1 VRRSRRPIVIA
12 SRQSPLARAQAQ
24 AIGRALVAL
33 HPGLKVDFHWVESEG
48 DRLTEGPL
56 ANSGGKGLF
65 AKSIEIKVLEGSADL
80 AVHSLKDLPASADE
94 QTPGLVIAAIPT
106 RADVRDCLVVRPAL
120 AAASYLADLPHA
132 CTLGTASPR
141 RAAQALRLRPD
152 LKIQLIRGNVHTRLD
167 KVLSQNT
174 YDATLMAVAGLR
186 RAGLADHA
194 RRLVDPH
201 QIMPAACQGA
211 LALQCKSDDHVTLWR
226 CLPLNDPLSSQA
238 VHAERQVVAALG
250 AGCHSPVC
258 VLAQHRVEGSS
269 ILFDLHAR
277 VLSPD
282 GARMA
287 HDSQTG
293 SSKQVSRMVQ
303 TLLSSLK
310 NQGATEILRMAL

>member
-1 VRRSRRPIVIA
+1 MRRSRRPIVIA

-24 AIGRALVAL
+24 AVGRALIAL
-33 HPGLKVDFHWVESEG
+33 HPGLRVDYHWVESEG

-56 ANSGGKGLF
+56 ASAGGKGLF
-65 AKSIEIKVLEGSADL
+65 AKSIEIAILEGQADL
-80 AVHSLKDLPASADE
+80 AVHSLKDLPAAADE

-106 RADVRDCLVVRPAL
+106 RGDVRDCLVVKPGL
-120 AAASYLADLPHA
+120 AAASITELPA
-132 CTLGTASPR
+132 NATLGTASPR

-152 LKIQLIRGNVHTRLD
+152 LKVQLIRGNVQTRLD
-167 KVLSQNT
+167 KVISQRVF
-174 YDATLMAVAGLR
+174 DATLMAVAGLR

-194 RRLVDPH
+194 KAIVEPE

-258 VLAQHRVEGSS
+258 VLAQHRMEGKT
-269 ILFDLHAR
+269 IQFDLRAR

-282 GARMA
+282 GSRLAHASETGTAR
-287 HDSQTG
+287 
-293 SSKQVSRMVQ
+293 QVSRMVQ
-303 TLLSSLK
+303 TLLSNLK
-310 NQGATEILRMAL
+310 SQGATDILRLAH

>member
-1 VRRSRRPIVIA
+1 MRRSRRPIVIA

-24 AIGRALVAL
+24 AVGRALISL
-33 HPGLKVDFHWVESEG
+33 HPGLRVDYHWVESEG

-56 ANSGGKGLF
+56 ASAGGKGLF
-65 AKSIEIKVLEGSADL
+65 AKSIETAVLEGQADL
-80 AVHSLKDLPASADE
+80 AVHSLKDLPAAPDE

-106 RADVRDCLVVRPAL
+106 RGDVRDCLVVKPGL
-120 AAASYLADLPHA
+120 TAASITELPA
-132 CTLGTASPR
+132 NTTLGTASPR

-152 LKIQLIRGNVHTRLD
+152 LKVQLIRGNVQTRID
-167 KVLSQNT
+167 KVITQRV

-186 RAGLADHA
+186 RAGLSDHA
-194 RRLVDPH
+194 KAIVEPE

-258 VLAQHRVEGSS
+258 VLAQHRMEGKT
-269 ILFDLHAR
+269 IQFDLRAR

-282 GARMA
+282 GSRLA
-287 HDSQTG
+287 HASETG
-293 SSKQVSRMVQ
+293 TAKQVHRMVQ
-303 TLLSSLK
+303 TLLASLK
-310 NQGATEILRMAL
+310 SQGATDLLRLAH